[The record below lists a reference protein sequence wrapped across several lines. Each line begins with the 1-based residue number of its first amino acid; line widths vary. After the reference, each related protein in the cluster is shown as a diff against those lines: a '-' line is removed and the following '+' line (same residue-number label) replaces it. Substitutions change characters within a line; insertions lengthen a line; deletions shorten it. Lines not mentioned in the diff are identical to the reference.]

1 VFNILITLA
10 ASWQATVV
18 DYDPSIHKYV
28 SLLEYKNSQGAYAV
42 SLESSTPFTFKEGD
56 KIFATIKMECEDGK
70 TIDEDLSDKL
80 GFGFLIQNIFAMLKK
95 RSSND

>member
-1 VFNILITLA
+1 MFNILITLA

-80 GFGFLIQNIFAMLKK
+80 GFWISYSKYICNAKK
-95 RSSND
+95 TEFQ